1 MNEMAGKDQWG
12 WGGGGGRGRR
22 GEGGTFFV
30 VTSYGCNSLVL
41 RSQKSTPLIGSCDI
55 CATSPIALVVQ

>member
-1 MNEMAGKDQWG
+1 MRWLVRTSGDGGEGEE
-12 WGGGGGRGRR
+12 GGGGGR
-22 GEGGTFFV
+22 GGTFFV
-30 VTSYGCNSLVL
+30 VTSCGCNSLVL